1 MSDFFPLRHSKLNL
15 FVVDQMVAGW
25 LYQMTLFSLFV
36 LNITVLQEGIES
48 QAVDRVNRIGQKK
61 AVHVYQLI
69 AENTV
74 ESKVLDIQE
83 KKKKL
88 IKQVSP
94 FCI

>member
-1 MSDFFPLRHSKLNL
+1 MNL

-25 LYQMTLFSLFV
+25 LYQTTLSPLFV
-36 LNITVLQEGIES
+36 LNITILQEGIES

-83 KKKKL
+83 KKKQL

>member
-1 MSDFFPLRHSKLNL
+1 
-15 FVVDQMVAGW
+15 MVAGW